1 MKQTM
6 TGSREGHGSG
16 GRTNEREE
24 RGERSRKDLET
35 NVYTWAPLPRGRCTK
50 NGIVVVRGG

>member
-1 MKQTM
+1 MKKTM
-6 TGSREGHGSG
+6 IGSREGYGGG

-24 RGERSRKDLET
+24 RGGRLRKGLET
-35 NVYTWAPLPRGRCTK
+35 NVYTWAPPPRGRCTK